1 MTSDEEAQNAARTSQ
16 AAAAAAEF
24 TTADIHA
31 GMSIQLSELSV
42 RCWLRGIHES
52 YGEHAADVMSLFA
65 YTHELAEATLTDFEE
80 MGVRRGAARAIMTEL
95 RGKPK
100 ALEPTPQPSP
110 APSNASDMSG
120 VMSQALDLV
129 K

>member
-1 MTSDEEAQNAARTSQ
+1 MSGPTDGSIPSDGSVPSEEDSKSMTSDEEAQNAARTSQ
-16 AAAAAAEF
+16 AAAAATEF

-65 YTHELAEATLTDFEE
+65 YCTH
-80 MGVRRGAARAIMTEL
+80 MNWL
-95 RGKPK
+95 RP
-100 ALEPTPQPSP
+100 PSQI
-110 APSNASDMSG
+110 SS
-120 VMSQALDLV
+120 